1 MTEEYDETQG
11 WQGLWTVDREHSKA
25 EFAVR
30 YLIPETTGVFGEVAG
45 RLNFDEENPEK
56 SLVET
61 TIDVSS
67 IDTGHQKRDEDLLER
82 EDFFQAERFPEITFQ
97 STQVEASGSDR
108 MKVYGDLT
116 IRGVTKEVMLDVQYK
131 DHNIDAYGT
140 HRAIFEAETDLSR
153 EEFGVDWGG
162 TLGRLVIGDEVTV
175 KLHLEAVREGFSP
188 E

>member
-1 MTEEYDETQG
+1 LTEEYDETRS
-11 WQGLWTVDREHSKA
+11 WQGLWAIDREHSKA

-30 YLIPETTGVFGEVAG
+30 YLVPETTGVFGEVAG

-67 IDTGHQKRDEDLLER
+67 LDTGRQKRDEDLLER

-97 STQVEASGSDR
+97 STQVEASDSDR
-108 MKVYGDLT
+108 LKVYGDLT
-116 IRGVTKEVMLDVQYK
+116 IRDVTKEVMLDVQYK
-131 DHNIDAYGT
+131 EHDIDAYGT
-140 HRAIFEAETDLSR
+140 HRAIFEAETELSR
-153 EEFGVDWGG
+153 EEYGLDWGG
-162 TLGRLVIGDEVTV
+162 ILGQVFIGDEVTV
-175 KLHLEAVREGFSP
+175 KLHLEALREGFSP